1 MEKIMTEAIIMS
13 GPCQVCGCVNYAASF
28 GGPTIC
34 PSCDCGFYG
43 APVVQR
49 QGREII
55 ALREEIAALRA
66 QPAPLGEAVAFQ
78 SRVDPWLIECF
89 GLEIA
94 RDVLERN
101 HRFLEESLE
110 LVQANGCSAGEAH
123 QLVDYVYGR
132 DQGDI
137 NQEVGGVM
145 VTLAALCLASGVDMH
160 AAAETELE
168 RIWTK
173 VEKIRAKHFAKP
185 KFSPLPGYATV
196 PPAPKA
202 AADVRAVVIEECA
215 GIADKF
221 DCNLLGYPNEEAKS
235 YYESGVID
243 ASVNIAQ
250 AIRALALNPQ
260 IATVPVPAPT
270 FTQMGCICPPTSEKT
285 CESPM
290 CPRKGFR
297 FTAANIGQAST

>member
-1 MEKIMTEAIIMS
+1 LEHPRRKPSPEALEQ
-13 GPCQVCGCVNYAASF
+13 CLDCVTAAEAEGLYEVIEELRGFSEQTDRLIDLVERRLLWVRNYAEPILALSQAESDK
-28 GGPTIC
+28 GE
-34 PSCDCGFYG
+34 
-43 APVVQR
+43 PV
-49 QGREII
+49 
-55 ALREEIAALRA
+55 A
-66 QPAPLGEAVAFQ
+66 
-78 SRVDPWLIECF
+78 
-89 GLEIA
+89 
-94 RDVLERN
+94 
-101 HRFLEESLE
+101 
-110 LVQANGCSAGEAH
+110 
-123 QLVDYVYGR
+123 
-132 DQGDI
+132 
-137 NQEVGGVM
+137 
-145 VTLAALCLASGVDMH
+145 
-160 AAAETELE
+160 
-168 RIWTK
+168 
-173 VEKIRAKHFAKP
+173 
-185 KFSPLPGYATV
+185 